1 VTTGH
6 PLYVDTDGVITPPL
20 PRVVVIGTGIA
31 AVEATLLL
39 HSRLSGR
46 VDLRVVSDSDRF
58 LYRPNLVYVPFGAEG
73 SELDMEM
80 VLANRGIPL
89 QVQPV
94 EGVDSGMG
102 RVHLA
107 DGSRLP
113 YEHLVIATG
122 ASAVPHEVPG
132 LEEHAVTLS
141 GSSGAL
147 GLRERFTHLRGQAR
161 EGSRGRVLFVIP
173 CHIGCALP
181 LYEVALMLDTWLRRE
196 RAREPVGISLVTHE
210 QSFAESCGPRM
221 HDVIEREL
229 ARRDMKGRAGERL
242 TAVRAGEAAFAG
254 GRIEPFDLLV
264 AIPLQG
270 PAVRYGGLP
279 TDERGFVRVE
289 AGTRRVLGHPEIY
302 APGDAGD
309 FPLKDASLALLGAD
323 AVGDHIKSVVT
334 GGDFK
339 RPFDAVTT
347 NVVDMLDTA
356 AFAHVPLELSG
367 DRDHPVRVRAGSEPD
382 YKVGVSPAWR
392 KSKRV
397 FASSLLTRFAVGE
410 PLRAGPGWHLMEAG
424 ARAMAGTLAD

>member
-1 VTTGH
+1 M
-6 PLYVDTDGVITPPL
+6 ISPPL

-39 HSRLSGR
+39 HSRLRGR
-46 VDLRVVSDSDRF
+46 VDLSVVSDSDRF
-58 LYRPNLVYVPFGAEG
+58 LYRPNLVYVPFGAES
-73 SELDMEM
+73 SELDMEIA
-80 VLANRGIPL
+80 LANQGIPL

-94 EGVDSGMG
+94 EGLDAGTG

-132 LEEHAVTLS
+132 LGEHAMTLS
-141 GSSGAL
+141 GSSDAL
-147 GLRERFTHLRGQAR
+147 VLRERFTHLRGQAR
-161 EGSRGRVLFVIP
+161 EGAPQRVLFVVP
-173 CHIGCALP
+173 SHTGCALP

-196 RAREPVGISLVTHE
+196 RAREPVRISFVTHE
-210 QSFAESCGPRM
+210 RSFAESCGPRM
-221 HDVIEREL
+221 HDLIEREL
-229 ARRDMKGRAGERL
+229 AGRDMEGHAGEQL
-242 TAVRAGEAAFAG
+242 IAVRAGEAAFAG

-264 AIPLQG
+264 AIPPQG
-270 PAVRYGGLP
+270 PTVRYGGLP

-323 AVGDHIKSVVT
+323 AVGDHITSVVT

-347 NVVDMLDTA
+347 NVVDMLDGA
-356 AFAHVPLELSG
+356 ALAHVPLELTG
-367 DRDHPVRVRAGSEPD
+367 DGDHPVRVRAGAEAD

-392 KSKRV
+392 RSKRV
-397 FASSLLTRFAVGE
+397 FVSSLLTRFAAGK
-410 PLRAGPGWHLMEAG
+410 PLRAGAGWHLMDAG